1 VNAHRRGAARASAR
15 TPQRGF
21 ALVVVLMLMVSMMLL
36 VAAQA
41 QRSASGQRLSTNSQ
55 LYMQAE
61 AAVQSVLRLCEAAV
75 MGTAGAAI
83 SARVTQPALPG
94 APMPAWRDPARWTNS
109 SIGFAPGPDAPQFPG
124 VTGYRCLLED
134 ATAEL
139 MPSALADD
147 VNRESFDVLPGC
159 TSARGVSPRLCKYR
173 ITARVVLTGGRQV
186 HVQSEMRFAI

>member
-1 VNAHRRGAARASAR
+1 VSAHRRHAARGPAR
-15 TPQRGF
+15 ARQRGF

-36 VAAQA
+36 VATQA
-41 QRSASGQRLSTNSQ
+41 QRSASGQMLSTNSQ

-61 AAVQSVLRLCEAAV
+61 AAAQSVLRLCEAAV
-75 MGTAGAAI
+75 MGTAGAAL

-94 APMPAWRDPARWTNS
+94 ASMPAWRDPERWANA
-109 SIGFAPGPDAPQFPG
+109 SISFAPGPDAPQFPG

-139 MPSALADD
+139 MPPTLADD
-147 VNRESFDVLPGC
+147 VNRESVDVLPGC
-159 TSARGVSPRLCKYR
+159 ASARGVSPRLCKYR